1 MKKVLIVDDEE
12 NIRRLLEIY
21 FNKSGFETYLA
32 KDGRDALQK
41 FDEIKPQLVV
51 LDLMLPFISGEEV
64 AQKIRKK
71 SSVPIIMLTAK
82 AEEDDRVEGLEIG
95 ADDYVAKPFS
105 PREVIARAKAVLRRA
120 FPDEKTIKIKDLEIM
135 PKEMKVVKN
144 GKDIFFT
151 LKEFKV
157 LIALAKKAPGIM
169 SRDEI
174 MDQIYDEYEDV
185 VYDRTIDAYVK
196 NIRKKLGDDPKSP
209 KYIDSVYGAGYR
221 MIKDEF

>member
-95 ADDYVAKPFS
+95 ADDYVVKPFS

-174 MDQIYDEYEDV
+174 MDQIYDEYDDV

>member
-82 AEEDDRVEGLEIG
+82 AEEDDRIEGLEIG
-95 ADDYVAKPFS
+95 ADDYVVKPFS

-120 FPDEKTIKIKDLEIM
+120 FPDEKVIKIKDLEIM

-174 MDQIYDEYEDV
+174 MDQIYDEYDDV

>member
-82 AEEDDRVEGLEIG
+82 AEEDDRIEGLEIG
-95 ADDYVAKPFS
+95 ADDYIVKPFS

-135 PKEMKVVKN
+135 PKEMKVVQN

-174 MDQIYDEYEDV
+174 MDQIYDEYDDV

-221 MIKDEF
+221 MIKDEL

>member
-82 AEEDDRVEGLEIG
+82 AEEDDRIEGLEIG
-95 ADDYVAKPFS
+95 ADDYVVKPFS

-120 FPDEKTIKIKDLEIM
+120 FPDEKVIKIKDLEIM

>member
-174 MDQIYDEYEDV
+174 MDQIYDEYDDV

-196 NIRKKLGDDPKSP
+196 NIRKKLGDAPKSP

>member
-174 MDQIYDEYEDV
+174 MDQIYDEYDDV